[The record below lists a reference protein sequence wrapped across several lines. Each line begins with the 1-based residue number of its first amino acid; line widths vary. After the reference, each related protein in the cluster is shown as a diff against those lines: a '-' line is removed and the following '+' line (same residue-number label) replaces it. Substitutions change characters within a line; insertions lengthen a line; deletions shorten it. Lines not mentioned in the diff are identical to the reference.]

1 MTSDALRR
9 LDALAQVGLRL
20 ARSSPSGRVL
30 LAQLAIGLDPALV
43 PRPWGDELLAEMRSA
58 QEAAIE
64 PLSTK
69 RVEQILRAAWGVRP
83 SQELDDLSPEPVA
96 VTPTSQVH
104 HGELDGSPV
113 AVKVLRPGLSRSF
126 RQDLALLD
134 SLVAPLGAAFP
145 GLDARGVL
153 REVAERVRDEC
164 DLEHEAAN
172 ARRFHRLLRGHAR
185 LMVPEPVMRLAAEE
199 VLVREWVDGTA
210 LAAVD
215 APDGPA
221 AALVEFVLGGCPAG
235 IMNAGLTGEDVFV
248 LRDGRV
254 AVIDFGTCCV
264 VDRARL
270 AGALEALQALRA
282 DDGERLADT
291 LADLGWL
298 ARKDAPEAL
307 ALMRELCGELLGSEA
322 VRLDAKVVGDAGRRL
337 APRRERALALVRSGS
352 LAPPD
357 VWPARGVA
365 QLFATIA
372 RVGATGEWSRLA
384 LSALS
389 DGWEGEMS
397 HRDRCRSGDRTV
409 QDGDRSAS
417 TSPLRSSQSGCSS
430 RQTRR

>member
-185 LMVPEPVMRLAAEE
+185 LMVPAPVMRLAAEE

-282 DDGERLADT
+282 DDGERLA
-291 LADLGWL
+291 
-298 ARKDAPEAL
+298 
-307 ALMRELCGELLGSEA
+307 
-322 VRLDAKVVGDAGRRL
+322 GDAGRRL

>member
-1 MTSDALRR
+1 MVGMTSDALRR

-20 ARSSPSGRVL
+20 ARSAPSGRVL
-30 LAQLAIGLDPALV
+30 LAQLAIGLDPAIV
-43 PRPWGDELLAEMRSA
+43 PRPWGDELLAEMRAA
-58 QEAAIE
+58 QEAVVE
-64 PLSTK
+64 PLPTK
-69 RVEQILRAAWGVRP
+69 RIEQTLRAAWGVRP
-83 SQELDDLSPEPVA
+83 TEVLDDLSSEPIA

-113 AVKVLRPGLSRSF
+113 AVKVLRPGLSRSV

-145 GLDARGVL
+145 ALDARAVL

-172 ARRFHRLLRGHAR
+172 ARQFHRLLRGHAR
-185 LMVPEPVMRLAAEE
+185 LMVPAPVTRLAAED

-215 APDGPA
+215 APEGPA

-235 IMNAGLTGEDVFV
+235 IMNAGLSGEDVLV
-248 LRDGRV
+248 LGDGRV
-254 AVIDFGTCCV
+254 AVIDFGTCCA

-270 AGALEALQALRA
+270 AGALDALQALLA
-282 DDGERLADT
+282 GDGERLADT

-298 ARKDAPEAL
+298 AREHGPK
-307 ALMRELCGELLGSEA
+307 ALMLVREVCGELLGADA
-322 VRLDAKVVGDAGRRL
+322 VRLDAKAVHDAGRRL
-337 APRRERALALVRSGS
+337 APRRDRALALARSGS

-372 RVGATGEWSRLA
+372 QVGATGAWSRLA
-384 LSALS
+384 LRALS
-389 DGWEGEMS
+389 DGWEGEM
-397 HRDRCRSGDRTV
+397 
-409 QDGDRSAS
+409 
-417 TSPLRSSQSGCSS
+417 
-430 RQTRR
+430 